1 MRKRL
6 FALLR
11 EGAKVVLWDNLREP
25 LGGASIDS
33 FLTASTYTDRILGV
47 SETASLPNRAL
58 FICTGNNLRLLGDTC
73 RRVLLARIDPKTEQP
88 FAREFAFDP
97 ATVVTRQRQQ
107 LVVDVL
113 TIITLLWE
121 DIQRAVEQ
129 IETDRSAVVPHFM
142 GAIVLSQIKTYGD
155 QVQAQLSGLSIAIE
169 Y

>member
-1 MRKRL
+1 M
-6 FALLR
+6 LLHDLHSLSANPSTDQ
-11 EGAKVVLWDNLREP
+11 AKC
-25 LGGASIDS
+25 
-33 FLTASTYTDRILGV
+33 STQGD
-47 SETASLPNRAL
+47 
-58 FICTGNNLRLLGDTC
+58 LRLSVPTVDTC
-73 RRVLLARIDPKTEQP
+73 RRVLLARIDPKSEQP

-107 LVVDVL
+107 LVVDML

-155 QVQAQLSGLSIAIE
+155 QAQAQLSGLSIAIE